1 MGARLVLKITEKQTG
16 RRIAVYI
23 HWGSEGMSS
32 VWNIESFAEA
42 YAKKINH
49 SSSRCCRLSFQE
61 STDPVTS
68 KTSLACS
75 G

>member
-49 SSSRCCRLSFQE
+49 SRHHDYMKLTIEVLYDMGDGHQ
-61 STDPVTS
+61 
-68 KTSLACS
+68 
-75 G
+75 